1 MRSFKIGKLK
11 VKTLLPFISFP
22 LLSYIAFFMWAKS
35 LPGIS
40 ADSPITLQYAFIYGA
55 TIACNNAS
63 FWGILFSLCILTL
76 GISAAKKLATTYL
89 FLNIALF
96 TIFCLPIF
104 LAITGNARFC
114 ISFFF

>member
-1 MRSFKIGKLK
+1 MISSKMGKLK

-22 LLSYIAFFMWAKS
+22 LLSYIAFFMWAQS

-55 TIACNNAS
+55 TIACNNAA
-63 FWGILFSLCILTL
+63 FWGVLFTVCILTV
-76 GISAAKKLATTYL
+76 GVSAVKKLATTYL
-89 FLNIALF
+89 FLNITLF